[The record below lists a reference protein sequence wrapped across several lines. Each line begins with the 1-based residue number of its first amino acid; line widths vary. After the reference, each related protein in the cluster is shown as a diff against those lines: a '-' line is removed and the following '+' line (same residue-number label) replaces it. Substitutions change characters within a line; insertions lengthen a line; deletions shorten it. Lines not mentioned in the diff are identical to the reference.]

1 MKTLNTFLS
10 QVTVGQT
17 FGLYLPAEQYTSV
30 SAFTSED
37 SVIEQVSMQVD
48 ISADCVY
55 IALSLARRAKL
66 LRDLGRDLDETYI
79 VRFVRAVDGLHL
91 LA

>member
-10 QVTVGQT
+10 QINIGQT
-17 FGLYLPAEQYTSV
+17 FGLYLPAERYTSV
-30 SAFTSED
+30 SVFTSED
-37 SVIEQVSMQVD
+37 GHIERVSMQGD
-48 ISADCVY
+48 IGADCAY
-55 IALSLARRAKL
+55 IALSLARRAEL
-66 LRDLGRDLDETYI
+66 LRDLGRDLDETNI

>member
-10 QVTVGQT
+10 QVNVGQV
-17 FGLYLPAEQYTSV
+17 FGLYLPTDKYTSV
-30 SAFTSED
+30 SVFTAED
-37 SVIEQVSMQVD
+37 GAIERVSMQGDV
-48 ISADCVY
+48 SADCAY
-55 IALSLARRAKL
+55 IALSIARRAEL
-66 LRDLGRDLDETYI
+66 LSDLGRDLEETTI